1 MKKYIIYI
9 SMLVAASSSVM
20 ADYEDYRRENL
31 QKRDFSGKSMQYAKL
46 TYADASYANF
56 IETNLYAADLGTVNL
71 TGASFENA
79 NLTNANLNF
88 ATLKDASFSDATIK
102 WANFGR
108 TDITIFQLRSTRSYK
123 NKDLEGVGLYFTD
136 LAINNS
142 KYHFSGFNLK
152 NASFLGARLI
162 NVDFNNADLTGADLS
177 SAKLGADANFNSA
190 IITGAKFSDSVNSGL
205 KFSMIAATQNY
216 EKKDLSGIDFSR
228 NKFSSAW
235 NFSGLKLNG
244 TNFSGA
250 VLSACSFRD
259 ADIRNANFEKSD
271 VNSVLSETRSYKD
284 KTLTG
289 INFKQVD
296 LSSVYLKGMNL
307 TSSTF
312 TLATLPRVLED
323 VNLTS
328 ADFSS
333 ATFTVGATFKNANL
347 TNTNFRSATLRN
359 ATFDNAV
366 FCKTDFTLADL
377 SGCSFKNANLQ
388 HSYFSVVKGADF
400 TNADLRGGEDPSL
413 TGNTLKNTV
422 FADGVIKNF
431 KMDGW
436 GSLTIRKYE
445 PLSENGE
452 MISAKISDND
462 ATISGKAK
470 LELEQGAFFE
480 VVNGKTLTVASDG
493 LIQIHTDL
501 SGSTIFNVNS
511 NSGLVFEDGSTLT
524 VNIIDDIITSDAY
537 TFAVI
542 SFEDD
547 SRIAGLNNFVKDETL
562 FLTVNGEKFNGAWD
576 YAVKGNDL
584 SISIN
589 VPEPATYA
597 AIFGALALA
606 FAAYRRRK

>member
-102 WANFGR
+102 GANFGR

-152 NASFLGARLI
+152 NANFLGARLI

-328 ADFSS
+328 ADLSS

-347 TNTNFRSATLRN
+347 TKAKFTDATLRN

-366 FCKTDFTLADL
+366 FYQTDFSRADL

-400 TNADLRGGEDPSL
+400 TNADLRGGKDPSL
-413 TGNTLKNTV
+413 VGNTLKNTV
-422 FADGVIKNF
+422 LADGVIKNF

-480 VVNGKTLTVASDG
+480 VANGKTLTVASDG
-493 LIQIHTDL
+493 LILIDTDL

-524 VNIIDDIITSDAY
+524 VNIVDNIITSDAY

-542 SFEDD
+542 SFKDD

-562 FLTVNGEKFNGAWD
+562 SLTVNGEKFNGAWD
-576 YAVKGNDL
+576 YAIKGNDL

>member
-20 ADYEDYRRENL
+20 ADNEDYQRENL

-56 IETNLYAADLGTVNL
+56 IRTKLYAADLGTANL

-79 NLTNANLNF
+79 NLTNANLGF

-102 WANFGR
+102 GANFGR

-190 IITGAKFSDSVNSGL
+190 IITGAKFSDSVNYGL
-205 KFSMIAATQNY
+205 KYSMIAATQNY

-289 INFKQVD
+289 INFNQVD

-312 TLATLPRVLED
+312 TLATLPSFLED

-366 FCKTDFTLADL
+366 FCKTDFSLADL

-388 HSYFSVVKGADF
+388 HSYFSAVKGADF
-400 TNADLRGGEDPSL
+400 TNADLRGGKDPSL
-413 TGNTLKNTV
+413 VGNTLKNTV
-422 FADGVIKNF
+422 LADGVIKNF

-462 ATISGKAK
+462 ATIYGKAK
-470 LELEQGAFFE
+470 LKLEQGAFFE

-493 LIQIHTDL
+493 LIQIDTDL

-511 NSGLVFEDGSTLT
+511 NSGLVFEDGAVLT
-524 VNIIDDIITSDAY
+524 VNIVDDIITSDAY

-542 SFEDD
+542 SLEDD
-547 SRIAGLNNFVKDETL
+547 SRFVGLNNFVKDETL
-562 FLTVNGEKFNGAWD
+562 FLTVNGEKFNGAWN